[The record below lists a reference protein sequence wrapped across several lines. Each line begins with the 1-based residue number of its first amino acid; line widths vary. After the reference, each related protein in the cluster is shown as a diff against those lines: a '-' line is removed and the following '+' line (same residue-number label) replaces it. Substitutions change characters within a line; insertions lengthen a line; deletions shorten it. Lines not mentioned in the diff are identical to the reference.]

1 MENVITKKNS
11 YGETIVIKLEKGII
25 KVKHS
30 DLDGKFRTLNTFF
43 KNIILSED
51 ETFMISLAC
60 RELTLKHAFPD
71 KDELFGQI
79 FNYEPKKNKNRLK

>member
-43 KNIILSED
+43 KNIILSEG
-51 ETFMISLAC
+51 TFSWWIGFLSKNSNVFC
-60 RELTLKHAFPD
+60 NYREYKWHGD
-71 KDELFGQI
+71 I
-79 FNYEPKKNKNRLK
+79 FFNKWKQLSEK